1 MDRSRIVRGI
11 SAAVSLVVL
20 GACAQAED
28 PVKKALE
35 MENLRRTTEAN
46 IQNAATLTNA
56 AAIFVVLVGIGLLL
70 LLGAH
75 AYRHFT
81 KFEVNYADSDGLMP
95 LVSRQVKAGRLVHN
109 PNTGLNV
116 LITKD
121 GATQFAVDTTPGQ
134 LALLSGAQRVQVAGK
149 IARHPIR
156 SSAVRQIM
164 EPAAEPISIT
174 APQAE
179 QRWVDL
185 LEAPSGGQEA

>member
-1 MDRSRIVRGI
+1 MDRSSIVRGI
-11 SAAVSLVVL
+11 SAAVSLVAL
-20 GACAQAED
+20 GACAQTED
-28 PVKKALE
+28 SVKKAVE

-46 IQNAATLTNA
+46 IQNAVTLTNA

-70 LLGAH
+70 LLGAI
-75 AYRHFT
+75 AYRRFT
-81 KFEVNYADSDGLMP
+81 QFEVNYADNDGLMP

-121 GATQFAVDTTPGQ
+121 GVTQFAVDASPSQ
-134 LALLSGAQRVQVAGK
+134 VALLGGAQRVQVAGK

-164 EPAAEPISIT
+164 EPAPEPISIT

>member
-1 MDRSRIVRGI
+1 MVRSRIVRRVSI
-11 SAAVSLVVL
+11 ALSLVAL
-20 GACAQAED
+20 SACTQPED
-28 PVKKALE
+28 PVKKAIELQ
-35 MENLRRTTEAN
+35 NLQRAAEAD
-46 IQNAATLTNA
+46 IRNAALLTDA
-56 AAIFVVLVGIGLLL
+56 AVVLMVLIGAGVFLLL
-70 LLGAH
+70 AAH

-81 KFEVNYADSDGLMP
+81 KFEVNYADNDGLMP
-95 LVSRQVKAGRLVHN
+95 LVSRQVKAGRLIHN

-164 EPAAEPISIT
+164 EPAPEPISIT